1 MAQVTLRLKELMEAQ
16 GITQT
21 ELSEKTKIPQGTL
34 SRWYQ
39 NKVDKYD
46 KRIINA
52 LCDFFDIEP
61 GELIVRND

>member
-1 MAQVTLRLKELMEAQ
+1 MAQVTLRLKELMKAE

-21 ELSEKTKIPQGTL
+21 ELSKKTKIPQGTL

-46 KRIINA
+46 RRIINA

-61 GELIVRND
+61 GELIVRKK